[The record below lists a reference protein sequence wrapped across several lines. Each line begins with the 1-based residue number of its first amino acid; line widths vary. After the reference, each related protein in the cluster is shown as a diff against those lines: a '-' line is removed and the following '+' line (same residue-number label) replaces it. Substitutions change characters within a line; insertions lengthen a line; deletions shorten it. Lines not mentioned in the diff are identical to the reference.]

1 MVVQPLSYGEERCH
15 QRCNQYN
22 KIHFGNN
29 IYNLFNKEV
38 SMLVILWLGGFFLGI
53 GIGGYFGKMKERK
66 DWDDL
71 IRDGK
76 LPKPGQRWKPDDWK
90 NSKE

>member
-1 MVVQPLSYGEERCH
+1 MVEQSVSYAAERFH

-22 KIHFGNN
+22 KEHFGNS

-38 SMLVILWLGGFFLGI
+38 SMLVILWLGGFLLGI

-90 NSKE
+90 NSKG

>member
-1 MVVQPLSYGEERCH
+1 MVVQPLSYGEERYH
-15 QRCNQYN
+15 QWSNQHD
-22 KIHFGNN
+22 KIHFDNN
-29 IYNLFNKEV
+29 IFHIFNKEIL
-38 SMLVILWLGGFFLGI
+38 MIVILWLGGFLLGI

-90 NSKE
+90 NSK

>member
-1 MVVQPLSYGEERCH
+1 MVIIGMW
-15 QRCNQYN
+15 
-22 KIHFGNN
+22 F
-29 IYNLFNKEV
+29 
-38 SMLVILWLGGFFLGI
+38 GGFLMGI
-53 GIGGYFGKMKERK
+53 GIGAYFGKMKERK